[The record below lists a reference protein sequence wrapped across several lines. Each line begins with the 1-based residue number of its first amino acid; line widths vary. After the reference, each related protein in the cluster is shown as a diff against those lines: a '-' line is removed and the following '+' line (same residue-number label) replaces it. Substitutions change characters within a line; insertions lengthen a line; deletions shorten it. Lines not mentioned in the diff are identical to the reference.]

1 MSTLKLY
8 GKDCLINLI
17 KYGEGTSYNKN
28 TARQDMY
35 DFIDNILITF
45 NKKEITVLL
54 NELQDEMYT
63 TLGSDIYN
71 KSKFSLKYTIP
82 LYFVNLYLKRY
93 NLSLIEED
101 MNGK

>member
-1 MSTLKLY
+1 MNTLKLY

-35 DFIDNILITF
+35 DFIDNILATF

-54 NELQDEMYT
+54 NELQDEMHT
-63 TLGSDIYN
+63 TLGSDVYN
-71 KSKFSLKYTIP
+71 KSKFSLKCTIP
-82 LYFVNLYLKRY
+82 LYFINLFLKDL
-93 NLSLIEED
+93 NMILEED
-101 MNGK
+101 

>member
-1 MSTLKLY
+1 MGILKLY

-17 KYGEGTSYNKN
+17 KYGEETSYNKN

-35 DFIDNILITF
+35 DFIDNILTTF
-45 NKKEITVLL
+45 DKKEITILL

-101 MNGK
+101 TNDK